1 MLKLKRYSFSGI
13 GRFVEKQTIDLEDRD
28 HLIQIDGE
36 NTNTG
41 GSSGAG
47 KSTTVEALAFL
58 LGISDIPSTQLQS
71 RITKSPIWVQG
82 EFEGGIT
89 ITRSKK
95 DGLTIQTP
103 EETVSGNSKLA
114 EEKLDQIIGVNRK
127 LLKTMCYKRQKQGG
141 FFLNLTPKESHAFLI
156 DCLDLTE
163 YQNKINKMNDIL
175 KDKYKPSKISLESGL
190 EQVKIG
196 IENITDL
203 LSKKEI
209 PQKPEEKDVSKL
221 RLEIDLA
228 KQALQNEEITL
239 TEMVTKIGPKP
250 VEPESPVFEK
260 EQMLLDT
267 QSGIVAVKA
276 EIEDIRKSHQESID
290 QANFALRK
298 IQDNIAKSNSY
309 KDLLIEE
316 VNNNNAL
323 LEQIKHIEE
332 EKCPTCMREWKQ
344 NSGDKLQELKE
355 KSGMHQEKIAGYKSE
370 IEKIPHLKI
379 IEEKAIK
386 ILEDRQL
393 KQINIHEKEA
403 LAALEE
409 NLRKLQNEKD
419 NIQSVAKQKYLED
432 YNTWNDKH
440 TTIQNMFKKKFDDL
454 KWKIAGL
461 ENKIE
466 KIEKEDENY
475 QKALNTYNTDIDHL
489 NKKLKEYKANF
500 EKASRHLEETDRNIV
515 LSEESIRLIKNFTL
529 QKFQD
534 TLDYI
539 GARAT
544 EIINMIPNM
553 ANAVIY
559 FEGAKETKTGKI
571 KNEVN
576 AVINLEGDLAVSI
589 KTLSGGERTAADLA
603 VDLAV
608 GEMIE
613 NYTRKGVNFSVIDE
627 GFDGLDSVSKIQC
640 LEILKNIST
649 DKKILMVDHSSEVKE
664 MVCDIIKVKR
674 INEES
679 FVV

>member
-13 GRFVEKQTIDLEDRD
+13 GRFVEKQTIDLESRD

-203 LSKKEI
+203 LSKKEL

-221 RLEIDLA
+221 KLEIDVA

-260 EQMLLDT
+260 EPQLQLQLSD
-267 QSGIVAVKA
+267 IEILKA
-276 EIEDIRKSHQESID
+276 RIEDNRKSHQESID

-309 KDLLIEE
+309 KDLLIDE

-370 IEKIPHLKI
+370 IEKIPHLKVM
-379 IEEKAIK
+379 EEKAIK

-393 KQINIHEKEA
+393 KQINIHEKET

-461 ENKIE
+461 ENEIQ

-664 MVCDIIKVKR
+664 MVCDIIKVR
-674 INEES
+674 RVNEES

>member
-13 GRFVEKQTIDLEDRD
+13 GRFVEKQTIDLESRD

-141 FFLNLTPKESHAFLI
+141 FFLNLTPKESHGFLI

-163 YQNKINKMNDIL
+163 YQNKINKMNDVL
-175 KDKYKPSKISLESGL
+175 KDKYKPKKIELESSVFEL
-190 EQVKIG
+190 QKTVEQFEDHLKQ
-196 IENITDL
+196 
-203 LSKKEI
+203 KEK
-209 PQKPEEKDVSKL
+209 PVKPEIVDIDKIKLEMDVLKQKL
-221 RLEIDLA
+221 
-228 KQALQNEEITL
+228 QSEEL
-239 TEMVTKIGPKP
+239 KYTEMVTSIGPKP
-250 VEPESPVFEK
+250 QEPESPKFEK
-260 EQMLLDT
+260 EGTLQLKKSD
-267 QSGIVAVKA
+267 I
-276 EIEDIRKSHQESID
+276 EILKTRIEENEKNHKESID
-290 QANFALRK
+290 QANFAVRK
-298 IQDNIAKSNSY
+298 IQDNITKANSY
-309 KDLLIEE
+309 KELLIDE
-316 VNNNNAL
+316 VNRHNAL
-323 LEQIKHIEE
+323 LEQIEHVEE

-344 NSGDKLQELKE
+344 DSGDKLQELKD
-355 KSGMHQEKIAGYKSE
+355 KSGMHQEKIAGYRSE
-370 IEKIPHLKI
+370 IERIPHLMVM
-379 IEEKAIK
+379 EEKAIE

-393 KQINIHEKEA
+393 KQINIDEKQA
-403 LAALEE
+403 LVMLEE
-409 NLRKLQNEKD
+409 DVRKLQNEKD
-419 NIQSVAKQKYLED
+419 NVKSVAKQKYLEEF
-432 YNTWNDKH
+432 NKWN
-440 TTIQNMFKKKFDDL
+440 QQQQFVENEFKNEKFRIKEKLAELQYEIDTAEL
-454 KWKIAGL
+454 KQKNYEDALKAYETDVENINIKIEAFKTKL
-461 ENKIE
+461 ENNTEELE
-466 KIEKEDENY
+466 KIEK
-475 QKALNTYNTDIDHL
+475 
-489 NKKLKEYKANF
+489 
-500 EKASRHLEETDRNIV
+500 NIV
-515 LSEESIRLIKNFTL
+515 LSEESIRLIRNYTL

-664 MVCDIIKVKR
+664 MVCDIIKVR
-674 INEES
+674 RVNEES